1 MTQPQITLCWW
12 FTWCLL
18 ISVFSCPPVPAIEP
32 TPANPPPLNE
42 KDLFAYKPKG
52 LGTASGQVFLGSP
65 SGKAITQ
72 AGVPVHLIPRVQY
85 TRYWFDGNVRVNA
98 CASRSDSL
106 PPDNLAAPTSSVE
119 CLHGVLSQL
128 LTEKRLAPYLRT
140 TRANPTGHFWF
151 TKLPAGRYYIVSL
164 LDGGS
169 GAQRDSHQS
178 GIAWATLDLDTGEK
192 ATNLVVTDCP
202 SALC

>member
-1 MTQPQITLCWW
+1 MTQSQTKLRWW
-12 FTWCLL
+12 LACCLL
-18 ISVFSCPPVPAIEP
+18 ISTFSHPPAPAAEP
-32 TPANPPPLNE
+32 PPANPPPFNE

-52 LGTASGQVFLGSP
+52 RGTASGQVFLGSP

-85 TRYWFDGNVRVNA
+85 TRYWFDGNVRLNGCTSKSESQA
-98 CASRSDSL
+98 
-106 PPDNLAAPTSSVE
+106 PDNLTAPASAVE
-119 CLHGVLSQL
+119 CLRDVLSQL
-128 LTEKRLAPYLRT
+128 LTEKRLVPYLRT

-169 GAQRDSHQS
+169 GTHRDAHQG

-192 ATNLVVTDCP
+192 ATNLVVTDCM
-202 SALC
+202 SARC